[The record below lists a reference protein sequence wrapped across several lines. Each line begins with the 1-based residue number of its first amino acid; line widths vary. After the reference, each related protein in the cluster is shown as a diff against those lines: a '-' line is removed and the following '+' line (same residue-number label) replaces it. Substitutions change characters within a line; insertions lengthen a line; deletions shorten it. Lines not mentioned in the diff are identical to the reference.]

1 MAMPNA
7 PEYEPGAS
15 SWWNSSVSFEQRG
28 RPPVRKMWLTAAI
41 RSASAAWRDMCA
53 PRVTGAAT
61 VRAKRRGRDYPY
73 ATDASRS
80 TVQKGLIFNGAW
92 VGSIP
97 VGYAPCVKGDTTH

>member
-28 RPPVRKMWLTAAI
+28 RPPLRKMWLTAAI

-53 PRVTGAAT
+53 PGSRARRLC
-61 VRAKRRGRDYPY
+61 VRSGG

-80 TVQKGLIFNGAW
+80 IVGA
-92 VGSIP
+92 
-97 VGYAPCVKGDTTH
+97 APCVKGDTTH

>member
-28 RPPVRKMWLTAAI
+28 RPPLRKMWLTAAI

-53 PRVTGAAT
+53 PGLRAPRLC
-61 VRAKRRGRDYPY
+61 VRRRDRCLAKYRRGSPLREGGHDPLM
-73 ATDASRS
+73 S
-80 TVQKGLIFNGAW
+80 GAI
-92 VGSIP
+92 S
-97 VGYAPCVKGDTTH
+97 

>member
-28 RPPVRKMWLTAAI
+28 RPPLRKMWLTAAI

-53 PRVTGAAT
+53 PGAGGG
-61 VRAKRRGRDYPY
+61 VRAWRRARRRD
-73 ATDASRS
+73 R
-80 TVQKGLIFNGAW
+80 TVIIQ
-92 VGSIP
+92 
-97 VGYAPCVKGDTTH
+97 

>member
-28 RPPVRKMWLTAAI
+28 RPPLRKMWLTAAI

-53 PRVTGAAT
+53 PGSRARRLC
-61 VRAKRRGRDYPY
+61 VRSGG

-80 TVQKGLIFNGAW
+80 TVGA
-92 VGSIP
+92 
-97 VGYAPCVKGDTTH
+97 APCVKGDTTH